1 MSDTFFPGQR
11 WVSHADS
18 TLGLGIVTQADGRR
32 VTLHFPAVEEERV
45 YATDRAPL
53 TRLELKPGDLLTRL
67 DGSVLTVTERHDNDG
82 VITYSAEDANGS
94 EQRVSEAELDAHI
107 ELNTPVER
115 LLNNQLGK
123 PKDFGLRQTTLEHA
137 ATGDGFGLQGL
148 LGARTALL
156 SHQLY
161 VAATVGSR
169 FSPRVLLADEVGL
182 GKTIEAGLILTQQ
195 LHRQRAQRILILV
208 PETLAHQWLVEMQR
222 RFHLAFSLLNAG
234 RLEEADPEA
243 EFADN
248 SLVIA
253 PLSLFESDITLQ
265 NHVGALDWDMVVI
278 DEAHHITGIGDQPT
292 PLGDFIRNLSA
303 RSRGLLLLTA
313 TPEQAGLRSH
323 FDRLQLID
331 PARFSHFEQFQ
342 AEQTQFAEWS
352 RVVEKLEAG
361 EPVSLPDGIDLNAS
375 SDQQIQQMLDR
386 FGPGRVLFRN
396 TRQSIQGFPARH
408 RHYYALAAPEMYANI
423 PEALHPETGHEEQ
436 DWIAGDPRVAWLQE
450 QLRALRPQKVL
461 VICAHKETAI
471 ALEHFLHLK
480 AGIRCAAFHEDLSLI
495 ERDRA
500 AAYFAEDAS
509 GAQALICSEIGSE
522 GRNFQFAQHLICF
535 DLPLHPDLLEQRIG
549 RLDRIGQGS
558 DIQIHVP
565 YLSGSAQETLFRWL
579 DEGLNAFSQTCS
591 VGHQLHT
598 EFLDQLNNAIAGTG
612 DLDALLTST
621 RTRRDALLQET
632 ESGRDRLLERHSH
645 NTETG
650 ANIIAALEERES
662 GEALQ
667 AFSELLF
674 DRLGLEQEYLDEHLW
689 LVRPTENLAT
699 GQLPGLDED
708 GVTATYHRPV
718 ALSRDE
724 VTFLTWEHPII
735 METMAAL
742 LGSDIGKASIGTFKH
757 RGVPAGTVLL
767 ESLHRVECLAPRHL
781 EAGQFLNQQPLRML
795 LTQTG
800 NEVGGK
806 LSSQYLE
813 EALKSVPSAT
823 SATALNKLKPVL
835 EALLPT
841 IDQRASAVVAERAKE
856 ALTASGAH
864 YDNELSRLS
873 HLRTLNPLIRE
884 DEITD
889 LIEQKS
895 ACHTALSQ
903 TKPVLEGLRVCIAV
917 N

>member
-1 MSDTFFPGQR
+1 MTDTFFPGQR

-18 TLGLGIVTQADGRR
+18 TLGLGIVTQADERR

-45 YATDRAPL
+45 YAIDRAPL
-53 TRLELKPGDLLTRL
+53 TRLELKPGDQLTRL
-67 DGSVLTVTERHDNDG
+67 DGSVLTVTERHNTAG
-82 VITYSAEDANGS
+82 VLTYSAADASGAAH
-94 EQRVSEAELDAHI
+94 EVSEAELDAHI
-107 ELNTPVER
+107 ELDTPLER

-161 VAATVGSR
+161 VAATVGGR
-169 FSPRVLLADEVGL
+169 FAPRVLLADEVGL

-195 LHRQRAQRILILV
+195 LHRQRAHRILILV
-208 PETLAHQWLVEMQR
+208 PETLTHQWLVEMQR
-222 RFHLAFSLLNAG
+222 RFHLAFSLLNAA
-234 RLEEADPEA
+234 RLEETDPEV

-253 PLSLFESDITLQ
+253 PISLFESDAALQ
-265 NHVGALDWDMVVI
+265 NGVAELDWDMVVI
-278 DEAHHITGIGDQPT
+278 DEAHHVTGIGEQLT
-292 PLGDFIRNLSA
+292 PLGQFISDLSA

-331 PARFSHFEQFQ
+331 PARFCDFEQFQ
-342 AEQTQFAEWS
+342 SEQSQFAEWS
-352 RVVEKLEAG
+352 RVIENLESG
-361 EPVSLPDGIDLNAS
+361 ETVSLPQGIDADADP
-375 SDQQIQQMLDR
+375 DQQIQQMLDR

-396 TRQSIQGFPARH
+396 TRHSIKGFPTRH
-408 RHYYALAAPEMYANI
+408 RHQHALPAPVLYADSPN
-423 PEALHPETGHEEQ
+423 ALHPETRHDEQ
-436 DWIAGDPRVAWLQE
+436 EWIAKDPRVSWLQE
-450 QLRALRPQKVL
+450 QLRALRPRKVL
-461 VICAHKETAI
+461 VICAHKETAM

-500 AAYFAEDAS
+500 AAYFSEEAG

-535 DLPLHPDLLEQRIG
+535 DLPVHPDLLEQRIG

-565 YLSGSAQETLFRWL
+565 YLSGTAQEMLFKWL
-579 DEGLNAFSQTCS
+579 DEGLNAFNQTCP

-598 EFLDQLNNAIAGTG
+598 EFLGQLNHTMSGSGNLDSLIA
-612 DLDALLTST
+612 DT
-621 RTRRDALLQET
+621 RSRRDALLRET
-632 ESGRDRLLERHSH
+632 EIGRDRLLERHSH
-645 NTETG
+645 NAEAG
-650 ANIIAALEERES
+650 AKIIATLEERES
-662 GEALQ
+662 GDALQ

-689 LVRPTENLAT
+689 LLRPTENLAT

-708 GVTATYHRPV
+708 GVTATYDRST

-781 EAGQFLNQQPLRML
+781 EAGQFLEQQPLRML

-806 LSSQYLE
+806 LSSQFLE

-823 SATALNKLKPVL
+823 SATALNKLKPLL
-835 EALLPT
+835 EALMPT
-841 IDQRASAVVAERAKE
+841 IEQRAGAIITERSKQAIV
-856 ALTASGAH
+856 TSNAH

-873 HLRTLNPLIRE
+873 HLQALNPLIRD
-884 DEITD
+884 DEIAD
-889 LIEQKS
+889 LSEQKS
-895 ACHTALSQ
+895 ACHAALSH
-903 TKPVLEGLRVCIAV
+903 TKAVLEGLRVCIAV